1 MKEKLDKLMRN
12 NKRVYIEV
20 GRTVCLYTKEMLDK
34 NEYMFCA
41 NEYND
46 IHELV
51 QDLRQYYLVNYIKD
65 EMTEDY
71 TRLLVRRLK
80 NNKNK

>member
-1 MKEKLDKLMRN
+1 MKDKLALLMKK

-34 NEYMFCA
+34 NEFMFCA
-41 NEYND
+41 NEYAD
-46 IHELV
+46 VHELV

-65 EMTEDY
+65 EATQDY
-71 TRLLVRRLK
+71 TRLLVRNFK
-80 NNKNK
+80 GNKRK